1 MICKCEFRGYVISL
15 GGRMVCCGCGHQRS
29 PRPVPTEA
37 REAFGPIVQYVDARL
52 AMDYYGI
59 RDKIC
64 TTAIIGILRG
74 DSQGMLKVEAAKYIR
89 LLSKAKGRLCDS
101 ELFHELGWHAYG
113 IVPTAGPMINAR
125 GYISPFH
132 VDQYWFEGATHAI
145 VLNGRYVG
153 VDKPEPIPDWPYCF
167 MYFQYGNNTVQI
179 GDKFVCW
186 TRGVQPGTDLIPLDM
201 ADLARSI
208 VAALPEGMVCPRSWL
223 GDKRGSLNFQTIGES
238 CLAFEH
244 GDCWTQLFDDP
255 TNEMRIALTFGY
267 QLGTLGVQG
276 KYISRRAQINGI
288 KFVHDNEGH
297 YAAWRVIKGA
307 WLGHIGPYTDTPP
320 EGFHLIARFSVI
332 PYNQYSPLAL
342 FKLPGKVFFGGSGYS
357 TAAHYHDAPLNY
369 YDALQPGFCW
379 LQLFPPLERRAEAQ
393 RAILAGQVNNEGVT
407 GTYLEYRLNCQGIS
421 VVEDSFGEHF
431 IYAAAS
437 DPTVRHISPVPL
449 YDRAHIFVARVT
461 TYSHPVCDSF
471 KFGFGTRYGR
481 KKRGGGKKSACN
493 DEWASAV
500 DKQEESAMVASLSFG
515 APKDTTPSEPTPPVN
530 PVAGLVTK
538 PIIHQATHHLFSY
551 EEAPQIATYSPPPDG
566 GCGIHCLHA
575 IAEHHMTKQW
585 PKIEPMVDWG
595 YDAWADDAMMGD
607 AICALALPA
616 GFEGCTHQP
625 YIIRLVE
632 SHFVVDYYPAR
643 VPSFSPHCAHRTC
656 MSLVGATMVLE
667 AKAGHFGNLHK
678 LLPRYKDAKQ
688 FLIHLQGLSGAKAVC
703 HTSKPTPRARAI
715 CAIIDTTPCKPADVS
730 ESKLISIDKIV
741 SVAPSPAQPA
751 KIAPVPPPRKA
762 RKVSAPTPA
771 PPTQADQPATMEV
784 DSPSQLDTSKQQA
797 AEGIVAATTTSTSEQ
812 SQEAKASGSRVTWHD
827 RLLQSSL
834 KKATAAVADTV
845 SRFQPQ
851 LLAYLDMR
859 DDKRAATPSYY
870 ASAALW
876 ALALVL
882 LSLSPV
888 AGLCV
893 AILAFACNPSSRT
906 SRISGLLYPLL
917 LFCKLL
923 LSEQYLVCEVDS
935 PDCHD
940 YLHGLSLR
948 YASSPP
954 RFLTPGPFTASL
966 AILRSFTYFTH
977 VVQYAHIGLLVLD
990 VCVLLVCLF
999 HRGICLKCYGRC
1011 VRLAPEEI
1019 QGRCVPST
1027 RLSRVSLVD
1036 ICDTYCSPPC
1046 DIVKMATGYT
1056 GCYIGSLSC
1065 VKACSGALP
1074 VAHVDPKKVSNTT
1087 SCTFP
1092 TCASE
1097 AVKALAVLSAR
1108 GTLSLGKPPRVV
1120 KVEKLPCKNPFFCYD
1135 LSLTTPVVVDLAT
1148 YELFADLGV
1157 NLSHL
1162 VIGEGDF
1169 FQAMGVKRP
1178 NFYEKARLKLTRGG
1192 GRLSV
1197 DLVLTIIVVVLSICV
1212 GAYFQRASICGIGTP
1227 DPFCT
1232 NTFGVPLIAKQG
1244 VCDHGYCASPQGI
1257 SASITSLFV
1266 QYDYLPYI
1274 SLFLTVTLLAYWYV
1288 PQVFVIGIIL
1298 LNALAPTLPF
1308 VSVLRVCAFFVLST
1322 KIDVKLLLL
1331 TVLTTSLVD
1340 LPASLVCFIL
1350 FGSAWIIGKC
1360 TGVGGLVTP
1369 YDIHLCAKTP
1379 RDSIAIANAAPNTY
1393 LGAVRMAAL
1402 SGTNRFFVGSNAGII
1417 LEGLLRE
1424 KTKADNTCSVFG
1436 VTAGTGGL
1444 YTRDGKVVCITASHV
1459 CGDGEA
1465 MIKLGDTSTYATF
1478 KRCGDF
1484 AEAEVNIPGCFPAYV
1499 PAQNYQGRAY
1509 WLTSTG
1515 VETGF
1520 VTNHGAVVFS
1530 GPGDSGSPIITPTGE
1545 IIGVHTGSDS
1555 KGSGAYSK
1563 SNGHLVTGP
1572 VKLSD
1577 MAAYYE
1583 GPLVPVETRLPANVS
1598 KDVESIPKTLA
1609 TLLSNS
1615 IHLEGS
1621 LGTLQ
1626 LLVVAMVMWK
1636 YLVEPQA
1643 MPYIAV
1649 FFILNEILPR
1659 ALVRGLYNYALFC
1672 ASLVPG
1678 FGPRVLFIRLVTAV
1692 VNRNCSALVFHL
1704 ASAVLAVFIDFCVT
1718 GDLKSAL
1725 HISGFYFVSHSVPVL
1740 TSMSVGLVCFIVV
1753 ALLEAFGHRT
1763 LPNIVSGNGSFD
1775 PTFLARYFH
1784 EGIKTG
1790 VSSGIVSESLTGAL
1804 ATQLTT
1810 EELTFLN
1817 SLTEIKAFV
1826 SAQNLQNAVNDYIA
1840 SRQARALRAQLA
1852 SVHASAAADHTLA
1865 TLDKFLTS
1873 TEVTLKPGDPVVLL
1887 GPASKEI
1894 IPVFSG
1900 AEEYIATPV
1909 RSQKVA
1915 GTVCTIC
1922 KIISSAE
1929 GAKLT
1934 TFQDKLPYIKINGKV
1949 LADHPD
1955 YKFEND
1961 GRLPRER
1968 DDQDLNKK
1976 NRSTAL
1982 GQVDVNGHT
1991 FTKYWDKTTG
2001 DVWYEPYVDEG
2012 APTALLGIEEA
2023 AKLLGVDTHLNEKDI
2038 ARLTD
2043 IIGKLKALTGKQAL
2057 NLLTA
2062 AGFSSADRSGL
2073 VLALTSA
2080 KFVDEHACTRAWNGI
2095 DFKLVTPT
2103 ELLRTAR
2110 LSISPQPAVAHLA
2123 DDTFLIMRRHPPSLI
2138 DVITKGLDAERQPV
2152 LHSPGDT
2159 GIDGYLWDF
2168 EAPHSKEAQMLT
2180 GEIVDACAAR
2190 RGDAPGSY
2198 PYNMLPVRGDPYR
2211 EGSKLCNTRFGDI
2224 KTTTVADTD
2233 NPWLRVLTI
2242 NPRGT
2247 KAISDGKILGTT
2259 TPLGSE
2265 IYIPTLPEPVLE
2277 YLDSRPDCPTYRTQ
2291 HGTEEAA
2298 LKDLAKFDL
2307 STQGFIFPQVLHIVR
2322 NYLVKHIGYHPP
2334 IYKPHDV
2341 PSNDSHAGVNGLQFS
2356 TKMIQA
2362 LPDVD
2367 KLCETVIKEVWQ
2379 SVTPVSLKKQY
2390 CSKAKTRTILGTSSL
2405 VSLALRAT
2413 LSGVTKA
2420 FMKAGKGSPIC
2431 LGKSKFEPLQQSV
2444 SGRCLETD
2452 LASCDRST
2460 PAVVRYFTTKLLFE
2474 LACSPDAEPL
2484 YVANC
2489 CHDLLSSQTTCFTK
2503 RGGLS
2508 SGDPVTSIANTVYS
2522 LILYTQHM
2530 VLSSFKLGHP
2540 ISMKFLQRT
2549 LTMEDLLKVQPIVVY
2564 SDDLVLLNEPDD
2576 FASFKFWCDHLQL
2589 ALGFVVD
2596 RSKTVTTDAPGFLGC
2611 TLRGS
2616 WLVPQR
2622 DRVLAALAYHMNA
2635 KDAHEYYVNAVAI
2648 LSDASALSYFDREWF
2663 DDLVVGMCNAATT
2676 SGFSFPGPAYFR
2688 DFFEM
2693 VSGYKP
2699 ESKVAPA
2706 PCAICMSTS
2715 CITADCGM
2723 SLCGHCAHRHIHP
2736 GCTVPSPFCKHKVG
2750 SNDCHFCSIQPL
2762 QANDELS
2769 KLLAVDEFQP
2779 KHQVEIEVINGY
2791 TNASP
2796 GRYMYHKKM
2805 LMLKKGPLGCP
2816 IDLPD
2821 GRYPLQFLPTGCA
2834 HIIGP
2839 KALNNAALSKL
2850 VVGPPGT
2857 GKTTTIKKLLTQ
2869 DSVVYCPT
2877 HASMMAYSK
2886 SLPAAQF
2893 TVPAG
2898 QNPEEYGT
2906 PARYGPKLQLLSA
2919 GFVPGDVHYV
2929 DEACYANPFDL
2940 LRLLTKTPIT
2950 AIGDPNQLS
2959 PVGFDKPCY
2968 VFRYMKKQQLT
2979 VVYRFGDNICKAI
2992 QKVYP
2997 DQLTAHSNHNTEII
3011 YQKVFEPRGQVLT
3024 PYHRDRVDGAMT
3036 IDSAQGSTF
3045 PVVTLYLPSKKSLT
3059 QPRALVAITRVQSRL
3074 YIYDPH
3080 DQLSEFFTLDPYRAA
3095 EPPHA
3100 QVVDDKV
3107 VVRLAGN
3114 VMVDAATVPGL
3125 VCTARPTTDEQ
3136 KALLSTSGLVIDSLE
3151 SGSLSP
3157 LPRVAY
3163 NLGYYYSPDIPTFL
3177 KLPAELAK
3185 HWPVVTNKNS
3195 PEWPNR
3201 LVVSPTRISPLS
3213 QPAMSAGYYVGSS
3226 LFIGSPGIPSY
3237 WLTQFLDG
3245 KAVPME
3251 QSIFS
3256 TGRFELDIRG
3266 YLNEEERSF
3275 ALAHPHA
3282 FIGDTKGTT
3291 VGGCHHITS
3300 RYLPKEIPT
3309 GSVVK
3314 VGVSKTGVAHKSC
3327 CTLTDIYLPDL
3338 QPYTNPPTASKVY
3351 KVNVDY
3357 RPSRLMVWKDSTMY
3371 FQEGADPLAL
3381 VDAVR
3386 NVRLSPTATVRYS
3399 SNLSPMNSNR
3409 KICAARTDDPV
3420 NLAVSTWDDLNCEY
3434 LVSTTDPFD
3443 IDSRY
3448 ELVNATE
3455 HRKETILGG
3464 HRTLVYYYK
3473 VHKEPQP
3480 RPIDGSGTP
3489 PAYYNILRRIPCY
3502 PQKAS
3507 WFNFLYT
3514 APSCTC
3520 SVAIATGNGT
3530 RCHCA
3535 APSNALASS

>member
-29 PRPVPTEA
+29 PRPVPSEA
-37 REAFGPIVQYVDARL
+37 REAFGPIIQYVDARL

-59 RDKIC
+59 RDKLC
-64 TTAIIGILRG
+64 TTAIIAILRG
-74 DSQGMLKVEAAKYIR
+74 DSQGLLKVEAAKYIR
-89 LLSKAKGRLCDS
+89 LLSKAKGKLCDP
-101 ELFHELGWHAYG
+101 ELFKEFGWHDYR

-125 GYISPFH
+125 GYLNPFH
-132 VDQYWFEGATHAI
+132 VDQYHFEGATHAI
-145 VLNGRYVG
+145 VLRSRYVG
-153 VDKPEPIPDWPYCF
+153 EVTPQPIPDWPFCF
-167 MYFQYGNNTVQI
+167 MIYQYGTNTVQI
-179 GDKFVCW
+179 GEDYVCW
-186 TRGVQPGTDLIPLDM
+186 TRGVQSGTDMIPVDM
-201 ADLARSI
+201 VDLAHQI
-208 VAALPEGMVCPRSWL
+208 VGALPENLVCPKSWL
-223 GDKRGSLNFQTIGES
+223 GNKRGSLNYLRTGES
-238 CLAFEH
+238 YLSFEH
-244 GDCWTQLFDDP
+244 GSCWTQLFSDP
-255 TNEMRIALTFGY
+255 INEMSIATTFGY
-267 QLGTLGVQG
+267 QLGSLGVQG

-288 KFVHDNEGH
+288 KFVHDTQGK

-307 WLGHIGPYTDTPP
+307 WLGHIGLYTDTPP

-332 PYNQYSPLAL
+332 PYYEYSAFPL
-342 FKLPGKVFFGGSGYS
+342 FKLPGKVYFGGNGYS
-357 TAAHYHDAPLNY
+357 TTSTRDYTALNY
-369 YDALQPGFCW
+369 YDALQAGFCW
-379 LQLFPPLERRAEAQ
+379 LQLIPPLERRAEAQ
-393 RAILAGQVNNEGVT
+393 RAILAQQVDNNGVT
-407 GTYLEYRLNCQGIS
+407 GTYLEYRLNCLGIS
-421 VVEDSFGEHF
+421 VVEDSYGEHF

-437 DPTVRHISPVPL
+437 DSSVRHISPIPL
-449 YDRAHIFVARVT
+449 FDHDHVFVTRVT
-461 TYSHPVCDSF
+461 TYNYPRVDSF
-471 KFGFGTRYGR
+471 NFGFGTRYGR
-481 KKRGGGKKSACN
+481 RKKGGGKKPAHA
-493 DEWASAV
+493 DAWAIAV
-500 DKQEESAMVASLSFG
+500 DKQEEIAAVKSLSFG
-515 APKDTTPSEPTPPVN
+515 APTDPSPNEPPKTIS

-538 PIIHQATHHLFSY
+538 PVVHQATHHLFSY
-551 EEAPQIATYSPPPDG
+551 EEAAVTEVYSPPADG
-566 GCGIHCLHA
+566 GCGVHCLYA
-575 IAEHHMTKQW
+575 IAEHVATGKW
-585 PKIEPMVDWG
+585 PSIESMVNWG
-595 YDAWADDAMMGD
+595 YEAWADDVTMGD
-607 AICALALPA
+607 TACALALPV
-616 GFEGCTHQP
+616 GFEGCKHQP
-625 YIIRLVE
+625 YIIRLE
-632 SHFVVDYYPAR
+632 SSHFVVDYYPAR
-643 VPSFSPHCAHRTC
+643 VRSYSAHCAHRTC
-656 MSLVGATMVLE
+656 HTLIGSTMVLE
-667 AKAGHFGNLHK
+667 ATPGRFTAFHQ
-678 LLPRYKDAKQ
+678 LLPRYTCAQD
-688 FLIHLQGLSGAKAVC
+688 FLKHLQGLAGTKTVC
-703 HTSKPTPRARAI
+703 HKSQAAPRAKTLCSI
-715 CAIIDTTPCKPADVS
+715 MDTHPQKPADVS
-730 ESKLISIDKIV
+730 ASKLITVDAITKIT
-741 SVAPSPAQPA
+741 AQPPQQA

-762 RKVSAPTPA
+762 RQVSELATQGQSDSFSPATLEVESETQPQQDLDKGNSPTSAQNEGPPQQDAPKSSAPA
-771 PPTQADQPATMEV
+771 
-784 DSPSQLDTSKQQA
+784 
-797 AEGIVAATTTSTSEQ
+797 
-812 SQEAKASGSRVTWHD
+812 TWHD
-827 RLLQSSL
+827 RMLQGAL
-834 KKATAAVADTV
+834 KRTTAAMTSAV
-845 SRFQPQ
+845 SRVQPQ

-859 DDKRAATPSYY
+859 DTVVSSTTSYRASC
-870 ASAALW
+870 ALW
-876 ALALVL
+876 VCALIF
-882 LSLSPV
+882 LSISPII
-888 AGLCV
+888 GLPL
-893 AILAFACNPSSRT
+893 AILAFALHPASRT
-906 SRISGLLYPLL
+906 SRISSILYPLL
-917 LFCKLL
+917 LLCKLL
-923 LSEQYLVCEVDS
+923 LLDEHLVCENDDAS
-935 PDCHD
+935 CRDFLHD
-940 YLHGLSLR
+940 LSVR
-948 YASSPP
+948 YANSPS
-954 RFLTPGPFTASL
+954 RFVTPGPTTAGF
-966 AILRSFTYFTH
+966 AVLRNYVNFSVGVEYMHTL
-977 VVQYAHIGLLVLD
+977 LLVLD
-990 VCVLLVCLF
+990 VCILILCLF
-999 HRGICLKCYGRC
+999 HRCLCFKCYGRC
-1011 VRLAPEEI
+1011 IRRAPDEI
-1019 QGRCVPST
+1019 QGRCVPSA

-1036 ICDTYCSPPC
+1036 ICDNYKAPPC
-1046 DIVKMATGYT
+1046 DIIKMATGYA
-1056 GCYIGSLSC
+1056 GCYTGSLSC
-1065 VKACSGALP
+1065 IKACSSALP
-1074 VAHVDPKKVSNTT
+1074 VAHIDPKKVSNTT

-1097 AVKALAVLSAR
+1097 AVKALSVLSSR

-1120 KVEKLPCKNPFFCYD
+1120 KVEKLPCKNPFFAHD
-1135 LSLTTPVVVDLAT
+1135 LTLTTPVVVDSAT
-1148 YELFADLGV
+1148 YELFSELGI

-1178 NFYEKARLKLTRGG
+1178 SFYEKARLKLTRGG
-1192 GRLSV
+1192 GRLHMDS
-1197 DLVLTIIVVVLSICV
+1197 LLTSLVVLICV
-1212 GAYFQRASICGIGTP
+1212 TIGAYFQRASICGIGTS
-1227 DPFCT
+1227 DPFCR
-1232 NTFGVPLIAKQG
+1232 NTFGVPLTAKQG
-1244 VCDHGYCASPQGI
+1244 VCDYGYCASPQGI
-1257 SASITSLFV
+1257 SSSVTSLLT
-1266 QYDYLPYI
+1266 QHEYLPYI
-1274 SLFLTVTLLAYWYV
+1274 AAAITFILLAYWYV
-1288 PQVFVIGIIL
+1288 PQVFVIGAVL
-1298 LNALAPTLPF
+1298 LNALAPTTPIT
-1308 VSVLRVCAFFVLST
+1308 SVLRVCAFFTLST
-1322 KIDVKLLLL
+1322 RIDVKLLIL
-1331 TVLTTSLVD
+1331 TILTTALVD
-1340 LPASLVCFIL
+1340 MPASLVSFIL
-1350 FGSAWIIGKC
+1350 FGSVWILGKC

-1402 SGTNRFFVGSNAGII
+1402 SGTNKFFIGSNAGII

-1444 YTRDGKVVCITASHV
+1444 YSRDGKVICITASHV

-1465 MIKLGDTSTYATF
+1465 MIKLGDTTTYATF

-1499 PAQNYQGRAY
+1499 PIEGYQGRAY

-1520 VTNHGAVVFS
+1520 VTNQGAVVFS
-1530 GPGDSGSPIITPTGE
+1530 GPGDSGSPIITPSGE

-1598 KDVESIPKTLA
+1598 KDVESVPKTLA
-1609 TLLSNS
+1609 TLLSSS

-1649 FFILNEILPR
+1649 FFILNELLPR

-1672 ASLVPG
+1672 AALVPG
-1678 FGPRVLFIRLVTAV
+1678 FGPRVFFIRLITSV
-1692 VNRNCSALVFHL
+1692 VNRNCPAMAFHL
-1704 ASAVLAVFIDFCVT
+1704 ASAVVAVFIDFCVV
-1718 GDLKSAL
+1718 GDLQRAL
-1725 HISGFYFVSHSVPVL
+1725 NVSGFYFVAHSVPVL
-1740 TSMSVGLVCFIVV
+1740 TTMSVGLVCFIVV
-1753 ALLEAFGHRT
+1753 ALLEAFGHRS
-1763 LPNIVSGNGSFD
+1763 LPNMVSGNGSFD
-1775 PTFLARYFH
+1775 PAFLARYFH

-1804 ATQLTT
+1804 ATQLSS
-1810 EELTFLN
+1810 EELAFVN

-1826 SAQNLQNAVNDYIA
+1826 AAQNLHNAVNDYVA

-1873 TEVTLKPGDPVVLL
+1873 TDISLKPGDPVVLL

-1900 AEEYIATPV
+1900 ADEYMATPV
-1909 RSQKVA
+1909 RSQRVA

-1922 KIISSAE
+1922 KIIGAVE
-1929 GAKLT
+1929 GGKLT
-1934 TFQDKLPYIKINGKV
+1934 TFQDKLPYIKVNGKV
-1949 LADHPD
+1949 LADHPN
-1955 YKFEND
+1955 YKLEND

-2001 DVWYEPYVDEG
+2001 DVWYEPYIDEG
-2012 APTALLGIEEA
+2012 APTAILGIEEA
-2023 AKLLGVDTHLNEKDI
+2023 AKLLGVDTHLTEKEVVRLNE
-2038 ARLTD
+2038 

-2103 ELLRTAR
+2103 ELLRTSR
-2110 LSISPQPAVAHLA
+2110 LSVTPQPAVAHLA

-2198 PYNMLPVRGDPYR
+2198 PYNMSPVRGDPYR

-2224 KTTTVADTD
+2224 QTTTTADSD
-2233 NPWLRVLTI
+2233 NPWLRVLAI

-2247 KAISDGKILGTT
+2247 KVVSNGKILGTT
-2259 TPLGSE
+2259 TPMGSE

-2307 STQGFIFPQVLHIVR
+2307 STQGFILPQVLHIVR
-2322 NYLVKHIGYHPP
+2322 NYLIKHIGYRPP
-2334 IYKPHDV
+2334 IYSPHDV

-2356 TKMIQA
+2356 TKMLQS

-2367 KLCETVIKEVWQ
+2367 KLCETIIKEVWQ

-2431 LGKSKFEPLQQSV
+2431 LGKSKFEPLQLSV

-2460 PAVVRYFTTKLLFE
+2460 PALVRYFTTKLLFE
-2474 LACSPDAEPL
+2474 LACSPAAEPL

-2489 CHDLLSSQTTCFTK
+2489 CHDLLSSQTTCTTK

-2508 SGDPVTSIANTVYS
+2508 SGDPATSIANTVYS

-2530 VLSSFKLGHP
+2530 VLSAFKIGHP
-2540 ISMKFLQRT
+2540 IAMQFLRRELT
-2549 LTMEDLLKVQPIVVY
+2549 LEALLQVQPIVVY

-2576 FASFKFWCDHLQL
+2576 FPSFRYWCDHLQL
-2589 ALGFVVD
+2589 ALGFKVD
-2596 RSKTVTTDAPGFLGC
+2596 RSKTVITDAPGFLGC

-2648 LSDASALSYFDREWF
+2648 LSDASALSYFDRDWF
-2663 DDLVVGMCNAATT
+2663 DDLVVGLCNAATT

-2706 PCAICMSTS
+2706 QCAICMSTS
-2715 CITADCGM
+2715 CVTADCGM
-2723 SLCGHCAHRHIHP
+2723 ALCGHCAHRHIHP
-2736 GCTVPSPFCKHKVG
+2736 GCTVPSPFCKHTVG
-2750 SNDCHFCSIQPL
+2750 SNSCHFCSIQPL
-2762 QANDELS
+2762 KANDELS
-2769 KLLAVDEFQP
+2769 KLLADDEFQP
-2779 KHQVEIEVINGY
+2779 KHQVEVEVLNGY
-2791 TNASP
+2791 TSAAP
-2796 GRYMYHKKM
+2796 GRYMYHKKT

-2816 IDLPD
+2816 VDLPD
-2821 GRYPLQFLPTGCA
+2821 GRYPFQFLPTGCA

-2839 KALNNAALSKL
+2839 KALHNAALSKL

-2898 QNPEEYGT
+2898 QDPEEYGT

-2919 GFVPGDVHYV
+2919 GYIPGDVHYV

-2950 AIGDPNQLS
+2950 AIGDPNQLC

-2968 VFRYMKKQQLT
+2968 VFNYMKKQQLT

-2992 QKVYP
+2992 QSVYP
-2997 DQLTAHSNHNTEII
+2997 DQLSAHSQHDTEII
-3011 YQKVFEPRGQVLT
+3011 YQQVFEPRGQVLT
-3024 PYHRDRVDGAMT
+3024 PFHRDRIDGAIT
-3036 IDSAQGSTF
+3036 IDSAQGLTF

-3080 DQLSEFFTLDPYRAA
+3080 CQLEEFFKLDPYRAA

-3114 VMVDAATVPGL
+3114 VTVDAATVPGL
-3125 VCTARPTTDEQ
+3125 VCTARPSTDEQ
-3136 KALLSTSGLVIDSLE
+3136 KTLLKSSGLVIDSLE
-3151 SGSLSP
+3151 SGTLSP

-3163 NLGYYYSPDIPTFL
+3163 NLGYYYSPDIPKFL
-3177 KLPAELAK
+3177 TLPPELAK

-3226 LFIGSPGIPSY
+3226 LFIGTPGIPSY

-3275 ALAHPHA
+3275 ALKHPHA

-3300 RYLPKEIPT
+3300 KYLPKEIPV

-3327 CTLTDIYLPDL
+3327 CTLTDVYLPDL
-3338 QPYTNPPTASKVY
+3338 EPYTNPPTASKVY

-3386 NVRLSPTATVRYS
+3386 NVRLSATATVRYS
-3399 SNLSPMNSNR
+3399 SNLSPMQSNR
-3409 KICAARTDDPV
+3409 KITAARTDDPV
-3420 NLAVSTWDDLNCEY
+3420 ELAVSSWDDLNCEY

-3455 HRKETILGG
+3455 YRKETILGG

-3480 RPIDGSGTP
+3480 RPVDGSGTP
-3489 PAYYNILRRIPCY
+3489 PACYGILRRIPCY

-3520 SVAIATGNGT
+3520 PVAISTGNGAHC
-3530 RCHCA
+3530 RCS
-3535 APSNALASS
+3535 APSNTLALS

>member
-29 PRPVPTEA
+29 PRPVPLDA
-37 REAFGPIVQYVDARL
+37 REAFGPIIQYVDARL
-52 AMDYYGI
+52 AMDYFGI
-59 RDKIC
+59 RDRIC

-74 DSQGMLKVEAAKYIR
+74 DSQGMLKVEAGKYIR
-89 LLSKAKGRLCDS
+89 ILSKARGKLCDP

-125 GYISPFH
+125 GYLSPFH

-145 VLNGRYVG
+145 VLKDRYVG
-153 VDKPEPIPDWPYCF
+153 FEKPEKIPDWPYCF
-167 MYFQYGNNTVQI
+167 MIYQYGTNTVQI
-179 GDKFVCW
+179 GDSFACW
-186 TRGVQPGTDLIPLDM
+186 TRGVQAGTDMIPLDM
-201 ADLARSI
+201 TTLAQRI
-208 VAALPEGMVCPRSWL
+208 VAAFPEGMVCPRSWL
-223 GDKRGSLNFQTIGES
+223 GDKRGSLNYQTIQEN
-238 CLAFEH
+238 CLSFEH

-255 TNEMRIALTFGY
+255 TNEMRVALTFGY
-267 QLGTLGVQG
+267 QIGTLGVQG

-288 KFVHDNEGH
+288 KFVHDTNGL
-297 YAAWRVIKGA
+297 YAAWRVTKGA

-320 EGFHLIARFSVI
+320 EGFHLITRFSVI
-332 PYNQYSPLAL
+332 PYNQYSPLPL
-342 FKLPGKVFFGGSGYS
+342 FKLPGKVYFGGTGYS
-357 TAAHYHDAPLNY
+357 TLTKHDSCSHLSY
-369 YDALQPGFCW
+369 SDALTPGFCW
-379 LQLFPPLERRAEAQ
+379 LQLFPPLERKAEAQ

-407 GTYLEYRLNCQGIS
+407 GTYLEYRLNCLGIS
-421 VVEDSFGEHF
+421 VVEDSYGEHF

-437 DPTVRHISPVPL
+437 DPTVRHISPIPL
-449 YDRAHIFVARVT
+449 FDRHHVFVARVT
-461 TYSHPVCDSF
+461 TYAHPVCDSF
-471 KFGFGTRYGR
+471 NFGFGTRYGR
-481 KKRGGGKKSACN
+481 RKRGGGKKPASSDA
-493 DEWASAV
+493 WAAAV
-500 DKQEESAMVASLSFG
+500 DKQEEVAAAASLTFG
-515 APKDTTPSEPTPPVN
+515 APADSTPNDPPRPMN
-530 PVAGLVTK
+530 PAAGLVTK
-538 PIIHQATHHLFSY
+538 PIISQATHHLYGY
-551 EEAPQIATYSPPPDG
+551 EDAAHTETYSPPPDG
-566 GCGIHCLHA
+566 GCGVHCLHA
-575 IAEHHMTKQW
+575 IAEHAATKQW
-585 PKIEPMVDWG
+585 PSIEPMVDWA
-595 YDAWADDAMMGD
+595 YDSWADDDQMGN
-607 AICALALPA
+607 AICALALPV

-625 YIIRLVE
+625 YIIRLVDA
-632 SHFVVDYYPAR
+632 HFVVDYYPAR

-667 AKAGHFGNLHK
+667 AKPGRFEALHK
-678 LLPRYKDAKQ
+678 LLPRYNNATV
-688 FLIHLQGLSGAKAVC
+688 FLQHLQGLSRTHVVC
-703 HTSKPTPRARAI
+703 HPSVPTPRASTL
-715 CAIIDTTPCKPADVS
+715 CSIIDTPPCKPAAVS
-730 ESKLISIDKIV
+730 ASKLISVETITMVD
-741 SVAPSPAQPA
+741 APKPQPA
-751 KIAPVPPPRKA
+751 KVAPVPPPRKV
-762 RKVSAPTPA
+762 RKVSAEASPKGNAASEPAAIGVTNVETKDTTPA
-771 PPTQADQPATMEV
+771 APAQDAPTNPLEAVPPP
-784 DSPSQLDTSKQQA
+784 
-797 AEGIVAATTTSTSEQ
+797 
-812 SQEAKASGSRVTWHD
+812 QEPKGKNAVTWHD
-827 RLLQSSL
+827 LMLQGTI
-834 KKATAAVADTV
+834 KKAAASIGSTV
-845 SRFQPQ
+845 SRIQPQ
-851 LLAYLDMR
+851 LLSYLDMR
-859 DDKRAATPSYY
+859 DIKAGNTTRYY
-870 ASAALW
+870 LSAALW
-876 ALALVL
+876 AFTL
-882 LSLSPV
+882 LFLSISPAV
-888 AGLCV
+888 GLLLG
-893 AILAFACNPSSRT
+893 ILAFVCCPNSRT
-906 SRISGLLYPLL
+906 SRVSSLLYPIL
-917 LFCKLL
+917 LFCKLV
-923 LSEQYLVCEVDS
+923 LSEQSLVCEVDDAS
-935 PDCHD
+935 CRDF
-940 YLHGLSLR
+940 LHGLSER
-948 YASSPP
+948 FASSPP
-954 RFLTPGPFTASL
+954 RFVTLGPFAAGLAVVRNFVVITSL
-966 AILRSFTYFTH
+966 VEL
-977 VVQYAHIGLLVLD
+977 AHFLLLVLD
-990 VCVLLVCLF
+990 VCFILLCLF
-999 HRGICLKCYGRC
+999 HRSVCLKCYGRC
-1011 VRLAPEEI
+1011 IRLAPDEI

-1036 ICDTYCSPPC
+1036 ICDSYKAPPC
-1046 DIVKMATGYT
+1046 DIIKMATGYA
-1056 GCYIGSLSC
+1056 GCYTGSLSC

-1074 VAHVDPKKVSNTT
+1074 VAHIDPKKVSNTT

-1097 AVKALAVLSAR
+1097 AVKSLAVLSAR
-1108 GTLSLGKPPRVV
+1108 GTLSLGKPPRVI
-1120 KVEKLPCKNPFFCYD
+1120 KVEKFPCKNPFFAYD
-1135 LSLTTPVVVDLAT
+1135 LSLTTPVVVDCAT
-1148 YELFADLGV
+1148 YELFADIGLNV
-1157 NLSHL
+1157 NLL
-1162 VIGEGDF
+1162 VIGEGDT

-1178 NFYEKARLKLTRGG
+1178 TFYEKARLRLTKGG
-1192 GRLSV
+1192 GRLPI
-1197 DLVLTIIVVVLSICV
+1197 DLVLTGIVITVCICL
-1212 GAYFQRASICGIGTP
+1212 GAYFQRASTCGIGTS
-1227 DPFCT
+1227 DPFCH

-1257 SASITSLFV
+1257 SASVTSLLTK
-1266 QYDYLPYI
+1266 YDYLPYI
-1274 SLFLTVTLLAYWYV
+1274 TLFVTIILLTYWYV

-1298 LNALAPTLPF
+1298 LNALAPTSPL
-1308 VSVLRVCAFFVLST
+1308 VSVLRVCAFSVLST
-1322 KIDVKLLLL
+1322 KIETKLLLL

-1340 LPASLVCFIL
+1340 LPASLICMIL
-1350 FGSAWIIGKC
+1350 FGSAWIVGKC

-1379 RDSIAIANAAPNTY
+1379 RDSIAIANAAPNSY

-1402 SGTNRFFVGSNAGII
+1402 SGTNKFFVGSNAGIV

-1444 YTRDGKVVCITASHV
+1444 YTRNGKVICITASHV

-1465 MIKLGDTSTYATF
+1465 MIKLGDASAYATF

-1484 AEAEVNIPGCFPAYV
+1484 AEAEVMIPGCFPAYV
-1499 PAQNYQGRAY
+1499 PANNYQGRAY

-1520 VTNHGAVVFS
+1520 VTNQGAVVFS

-1545 IIGVHTGSDS
+1545 VIGVHTGSDS
-1555 KGSGAYSK
+1555 KGSGAYSR

-1572 VKLSD
+1572 VRLSD
-1577 MAAYYE
+1577 MASYYE
-1583 GPLVPVETRLPANVS
+1583 GPLVPVETRLPANVD

-1692 VNRNCSALVFHL
+1692 VNRNPQALLFHL
-1704 ASAVLAVFIDFCVT
+1704 ASAVLAVFTDFCVT
-1718 GDLKSAL
+1718 GDLQSAL
-1725 HISGFYFVSHSVPVL
+1725 HVSGFYFVSHSVPAL
-1740 TSMSVGLVCFIVV
+1740 TTMSVGLVCFIVV
-1753 ALLEAFGHRT
+1753 ALMEAFGHRT

-1790 VSSGIVSESLTGAL
+1790 VSSGIVSESLTGAI
-1804 ATQLTT
+1804 ATQLSA

-1817 SLTEIKAFV
+1817 SLTDVKAFV
-1826 SAQNLQNAVNDYIA
+1826 SAQNLQNAVNDYI
-1840 SRQARALRAQLA
+1840 SCRQARALRAQLA
-1852 SVHASAAADHTLA
+1852 SVHAGAAADHTLA

-1922 KIISSAE
+1922 KIISSVE

-1934 TFQDKLPYIKINGKV
+1934 TFQDKLPYIKVNGKV

-1955 YKFEND
+1955 YRLEND

-2012 APTALLGIEEA
+2012 APTAIMDIDQA
-2023 AKLLGVDTHLNEKDI
+2023 AKLLGVDTHLTDKDI
-2038 ARLTD
+2038 NRLED
-2043 IIGKLKALTGKQAL
+2043 IITKLKALTGKQAL

-2062 AGFSSADRSGL
+2062 VGFTSADRSGL
-2073 VLALTSA
+2073 MLALTSA
-2080 KFVDEHACTRAWNGI
+2080 KFVDEHATTRAWNGI
-2095 DFKLVTPT
+2095 DFKVVTPT

-2110 LSISPQPAVAHLA
+2110 LSLTPQPAVAHLA
-2123 DDTFLIMRRHPPSLI
+2123 DDTYLIMRRHPPSLI

-2198 PYNMLPVRGDPYR
+2198 PYNMTPVRGDPYR
-2211 EGSKLCNTRFGDI
+2211 VGSKLCNTRFGEI
-2224 KTTTVADTD
+2224 QTTTVADTD

-2247 KAISDGKILGTT
+2247 KVVSDGKILGST

-2322 NYLVKHIGYHPP
+2322 NYLIKHIGYHPP

-2431 LGKSKFEPLQQSV
+2431 LGKSKFEPLQYSV

-2460 PAVVRYFTTKLLFE
+2460 PAIVRYFTTKLLFE

-2530 VLSSFKLGHP
+2530 VISAFKLGHP
-2540 ISMKFLQRT
+2540 LAMKFLLRT
-2549 LTMEDLLKVQPIVVY
+2549 LTMEDLLKIQPIVVY

-2576 FASFKFWCDHLQL
+2576 FQSFQFWCDHLQL
-2589 ALGFVVD
+2589 ALGFTVD
-2596 RSKTVTTDAPGFLGC
+2596 RNKTVITDAPGFLGC

-2715 CITADCGM
+2715 STTADCGM

-2736 GCTVPSPFCKHKVG
+2736 GCTVPSPFCKHTVG
-2750 SNDCHFCSIQPL
+2750 SSSCHFCSIKPL
-2762 QANDELS
+2762 PANDELS
-2769 KLLAVDEFQP
+2769 KLLAADEFQP
-2779 KHQVEIEVINGY
+2779 KHQVEIEVLNGY
-2791 TNASP
+2791 TSANP

-2816 IDLPD
+2816 VDLPD
-2821 GRYPLQFLPTGCA
+2821 GRYPFQFLPTGCA
-2834 HIIGP
+2834 NIIGP
-2839 KALNNAALSKL
+2839 KALQNAALSKL

-2857 GKTTTIKKLLTQ
+2857 GKTTTVKKLLTPE
-2869 DSVVYCPT
+2869 SVVYCPT

-2906 PARYGPKLQLLSA
+2906 PAKYGPKLQLLSS
-2919 GFVPGDVHYV
+2919 GYMPGDVHYV

-2950 AIGDPNQLS
+2950 AIGDPNQLC

-2968 VFRYMKKQQLT
+2968 VFSYMKKQQLT

-2992 QKVYP
+2992 QCVYP
-2997 DQLTAHSNHNTEII
+2997 DQLKAHASHNTEII

-3024 PYHRDRVDGAMT
+3024 PFHRDRIDGALT

-3080 DQLSEFFTLDPYRAA
+3080 DQLKEFFKLEPYRAA

-3107 VVRLAGN
+3107 VVKLSGN
-3114 VMVDAATVPGL
+3114 VTVDAATVPGL
-3125 VCTARPTTDEQ
+3125 VCTARPATEEQ

-3177 KLPAELAK
+3177 KLPEELAK

-3213 QPAMSAGYYVGSS
+3213 QPAMSAGYYVGTS

-3266 YLNEEERSF
+3266 YLNDKERSF
-3275 ALAHPHA
+3275 ALEHPHA

-3300 RYLPKEIPT
+3300 KYLPKEIPV

-3338 QPYTNPPTASKVY
+3338 EPYANPPTASKVY

-3409 KICAARTDDPV
+3409 KIVAARTDEPV
-3420 NLAVSTWDDLNCEY
+3420 DLAVSTWDDLNCEY

-3464 HRTLVYYYK
+3464 QRTLVYYYK

-3480 RPIDGSGTP
+3480 RPVDGSGTP
-3489 PAYYNILRRIPCY
+3489 PACYQILRRIPCY

-3520 SVAIATGNGT
+3520 TVALATGNGT
-3530 RCHCA
+3530 HCHCT
-3535 APSNALASS
+3535 APSDALASS